1 MEWVV
6 FLRLMLLNSVSSAS
20 SISWTIVGWSAGW
33 RRPWLDAVIVNII
46 IKCTNFI
53 ALAEAV
59 WVYISGDNLP
69 RAVKPFLMQEFKD

>member
-1 MEWVV
+1 MWSG
-6 FLRLMLLNSVSSAS
+6 LCLMLLNSVSSAS

-33 RRPWLDAVIVNII
+33 RHPWLDVVIVNKI

>member
-1 MEWVV
+1 MDV
-6 FLRLMLLNSVSSAS
+6 
-20 SISWTIVGWSAGW
+20 
-33 RRPWLDAVIVNII
+33 VIVNKI